1 MDPITL
7 FGRQIAARTV
17 GLIVAA
23 LVAIAVISFG
33 VSQCSKRRS
42 EAAQGR
48 VERSQA
54 GAASNSGADAI
65 GTVSAAGT
73 RETASEDLTRSNERE
88 IRNADGAGER
98 VKPGVD
104 YAGRKALCQ
113 REAYRASERCKIF
126 RKEAR

>member
-1 MDPITL
+1 MMV
-7 FGRQIAARTV
+7 GRYELAGRLVALVVGALVLIAAI
-17 GLIVAA
+17 G
-23 LVAIAVISFG
+23 FG

-42 EAAQGR
+42 EAAQSR

-54 GAASNSGADAI
+54 DAASNSATDAI

-88 IRNADGAGER
+88 IRSADGAAER

-104 YAGRKALCQ
+104 YAGRKALCS
-113 REAYRASERCKIF
+113 REAYRASEGCKIF
-126 RKEAR
+126 RKEPSR